1 MITEHIR
8 VTDAIEALGK
18 AKFIGSF
25 ESGSP
30 EWHAA
35 RAGIGG
41 SDIGVIM
48 GKSQYKSPY
57 TLWAEKSNLIDNN
70 SSTIPMRLGTA
81 LEPAIR
87 QFFKDE
93 NEEWLIVHNTGTWQ
107 STEFDWMKA
116 NPDGIIEWAD
126 GTFGVLE
133 IKHSAVYV
141 SEIPESWKLQVLWY
155 LYVLGLKRGVV
166 CAVIGGRYTEFEV
179 VWDETLVLDM
189 KGRVRGFY
197 GLVESGIEPN
207 FDGANSTYETV
218 RELSDGLVD
227 GELDLGNFWVDLAAA
242 KAIYEAAEENFTKH
256 KTAVLAFLNGTKY
269 GNWQGERVV
278 ALQARNGKPYIT
290 FK

>member
-1 MITEHIR
+1 MEITQK
-8 VTDAIEALGK
+8 IESLGN

-25 ESGSP
+25 TNGSP

-48 GKSQYKSPY
+48 GKSQFKSPY
-57 TLWAEKSNLIDNN
+57 TLWAEKSNLLDDT

-87 QFFKDE
+87 SFFQEENKD
-93 NEEWLIVHNTGTWQ
+93 WLTVHETGTWQ

-126 GTFGVLE
+126 GSFGVLE
-133 IKHSAVYV
+133 IKHSAQYV
-141 SEIPESWKLQVLWY
+141 SEIPESWKYQVLWY
-155 LYVLGLKRGVV
+155 LHVLGLKRGVV

-179 VWDETLVLDM
+179 VWDKTLVLAM
-189 KGRVRGFY
+189 IGRVRGFY
-197 GLVESGIEPN
+197 GLIESGIAPN
-207 FDGANSTYETV
+207 YDGSTSTYETV
-218 RELSDGLVD
+218 RELSEGLTD
-227 GELDLGNFWVDLAAA
+227 GEVELGDFYVDLIAA
-242 KAIYEAAEENFTKH
+242 KVIYEEAEKNFNAK
-256 KTAVLAFLNGTKY
+256 KSVVLAYLNGTKTGLY
-269 GNWQGERVV
+269 QGEKVLS
-278 ALQARNGKPYIT
+278 LQARNGKPFIT

>member
-1 MITEHIR
+1 MITEHMR
-8 VTDAIEALGK
+8 VTDAIESLGK

-107 STEFDWMKA
+107 STEFEWMKA

-141 SEIPESWKLQVLWY
+141 TEIPESWKLQVLWY

-179 VWDETLVLDM
+179 VWDETLVLDI